1 MFNFNSTQNGSRT
14 FQALFTS
21 LFLGTIDELL
31 PIMQQRFPQLRL
43 SRQDCTEMSWI
54 EAIIYFN
61 QLKNQPLESLLNRTF
76 LKPLGSQYY
85 KSKSDYVKEPIS
97 ETALNGLIS
106 RLTDEQAP
114 SAYIIFMAY
123 GGIIDRIP
131 EDVTPFPHRAG
142 NLYKIHYTVK
152 WQEQDNVNSQRYI
165 DWTRRSYR
173 YMTPFVS
180 KFPREAYVNYRDL
193 DIGSNN
199 VNHTSYAHAR
209 IWGRKYL
216 KNYFDRLVQVKT
228 EIDPKNFF
236 RHEQSIPPFPSNV
249 KKTSLRKLS

>member
-1 MFNFNSTQNGSRT
+1 MCDHGYLNPAWEPFEG
-14 FQALFTS
+14 QA
-21 LFLGTIDELL
+21 
-31 PIMQQRFPQLRL
+31 PRR
-43 SRQDCTEMSWI
+43 
-54 EAIIYFN
+54 
-61 QLKNQPLESLLNRTF
+61 
-76 LKPLGSQYY
+76 PLGAKRETRGPLIRTQSPRWRRFSGDASVVSSEALRGVRRMEERGMRGACDGGSAQGGQCQYY

-209 IWGRKYL
+209 IWGRKYF

-236 RHEQSIPPFPSNV
+236 RHEQSIPPFP
-249 KKTSLRKLS
+249 

>member
-131 EDVTPFPHRAG
+131 EDVTPFPHRASD
-142 NLYKIHYTVK
+142 LYKIHYTVK

-165 DWTRRSYR
+165 DWTRRIYR

-209 IWGRKYL
+209 IWGRKYF

-236 RHEQSIPPFPSNV
+236 RHEQSIPPFP
-249 KKTSLRKLS
+249 